1 MLTSRKKQKIIKDYQ
16 THEKDSGS
24 SEIQV
29 ALLTKNI
36 IELIDHLKQHPKD
49 NHSRR
54 GLLRMV
60 AKRKRFSDYLKKTD
74 PKSYSALV
82 KKLGLKK

>member
-16 THEKDSGS
+16 THKKDTGS

-36 IELIDHLKQHPKD
+36 IELIDHLKQHSKD